1 MASPLTVDHWPV
13 APIRT
18 ARLVLRAPEARD
30 RGAFLDLGSD
40 DEVNHHLGGGR
51 DRAELDAEL
60 PAVPADRPG
69 QFVMEHDGDFVGWV
83 GLGRRDPERPGRVEA
98 DGADLELSYVTPV
111 SAWGHGYAT
120 EAALAVLAWA
130 DEVLG
135 EAVVVCT
142 QTSNARSRA
151 LAARL
156 GFTEVARFEEFGAE
170 QWFGVRIRADPSV
183 NA

>member
-130 DEVLG
+130 DDVLG

-151 LAARL
+151 LARGSASPRS
-156 GFTEVARFEEFGAE
+156 
-170 QWFGVRIRADPSV
+170 RASRSSGPSSGS
-183 NA
+183 AYGCGCPP